1 MTNPLI
7 DSLVAVVAER
17 PEDLPLRV
25 HLAELL
31 IVDGRGPEAVPH
43 LGAVLAADPANEHA
57 AALMRRVLGMP
68 SQPASTGGALSTGA
82 GGTDPGPSLGAT
94 PALPRESPHGAPP
107 APSAPVGPADP
118 ADPADPGSSRFAPA
132 SSDGAHSEAP
142 APSGG
147 ASTADPVPSDG
158 ARSEALAP
166 SGGAS
171 TADPVPS
178 DGAHSGAPASSGGV
192 PTADPVRSDGA
203 PSGASASS
211 GGVPTADPVRS
222 DGAPSGAPAPSEG
235 GHDPVPEEGPTAPQ
249 GAAHSPAGPA
259 PGGPAP
265 VDSAPTGTE
274 DSGQPVSGPAP
285 EAPAPQGAR
294 EEESTPQ
301 GAREE
306 ESTPQGA
313 REEAPADGGR
323 PGGFDWDS
331 AEEQVGGPA
340 PAFVQG
346 REAELNEGT
355 DPGGEDMWDVEA
367 STLTLADVG
376 GMQAVKDRLNM
387 AFLAPLRNPEM
398 RRLYGKS
405 LKGGLMLYGPPGCGK
420 TYIARALAGEMG
432 ASFVSITLTD
442 ILDQFIGNS
451 EANLHSLF
459 ETARAH
465 APVVLFLD
473 EIDAIG
479 QKRSQASSSGWR
491 GVTNQLLTEMDGID
505 SGNEGVFILAA
516 TNVPWDVDPALR
528 RPGRFDRSVAVLPPD
543 EPARQSILRHH
554 LGSRPVEGIDLAHL
568 ARQTNGFTGADL
580 AHLADSA
587 VEYAM
592 MDSMRTG
599 TVRMVTMKDFK
610 RALRQVRPSA
620 GPWFSTAR
628 NIVAYGNRDGQY
640 DDLAAYMRANK
651 LL

>member
-17 PEDLPLRV
+17 PEDLPLRA

-31 IVDGRGPEAVPH
+31 VVDGRGPEAVPH

-57 AALMRRVLGMP
+57 AALMRRALGMP
-68 SQPASTGGALSTGA
+68 GQPASTGGAPSTGA
-82 GGTDPGPSLGAT
+82 GGTDPGPSVSAT
-94 PALPRESPHGAPP
+94 PAIPRESSHGAPP
-107 APSAPVGPADP
+107 APSAPVG
-118 ADPADPGSSRFAPA
+118 PADPGSSRFAPA
-132 SSDGAHSEAP
+132 SSDGA
-142 APSGG
+142 PSG
-147 ASTADPVPSDG
+147 
-158 ARSEALAP
+158 ALAP

-178 DGAHSGAPASSGGV
+178 DGVPSGAPAPSGGVPTVDPVPSDGVPSGAPASSGGV
-192 PTADPVRSDGA
+192 PTVDPVPSDGA
-203 PSGASASS
+203 PSE
-211 GGVPTADPVRS
+211 
-222 DGAPSGAPAPSEG
+222 APAPLEG

-249 GAAHSPAGPA
+249 GADHYPAGSA

-265 VDSAPTGTE
+265 VDSTPTATE

-306 ESTPQGA
+306 
-313 REEAPADGGR
+313 APADSGR
-323 PGGFDWDS
+323 PSRFDWDS

-479 QKRSQASSSGWR
+479 QKRSQVSSSGWR

>member
-17 PEDLPLRV
+17 PEDLPLRA

-31 IVDGRGPEAVPH
+31 VVDGRGPEAVPH

-57 AALMRRVLGMP
+57 AALMRRALGMP
-68 SQPASTGGALSTGA
+68 GQPVSTGGAPSTGA
-82 GGTDPGPSLGAT
+82 GGTDPGPSVSAT
-94 PALPRESPHGAPP
+94 PAIPRESSHGAPP
-107 APSAPVGPADP
+107 APSAPVG
-118 ADPADPGSSRFAPA
+118 PADPGSSRFAPA
-132 SSDGAHSEAP
+132 SSDGA
-142 APSGG
+142 PSG
-147 ASTADPVPSDG
+147 
-158 ARSEALAP
+158 ALAP

-171 TADPVPS
+171 TVDPVPS
-178 DGAHSGAPASSGGV
+178 DGVPSGALAPSGGVPTVDPVPSDGVPSGAPASSGGV
-192 PTADPVRSDGA
+192 PTVDPVPSDGA
-203 PSGASASS
+203 PSE
-211 GGVPTADPVRS
+211 
-222 DGAPSGAPAPSEG
+222 APAPLEG

-249 GAAHSPAGPA
+249 GADHYPAGSA

-265 VDSAPTGTE
+265 VDSTPTATE
-274 DSGQPVSGPAP
+274 DSGQPVAGPAP

-306 ESTPQGA
+306 
-313 REEAPADGGR
+313 APADSGR
-323 PGGFDWDS
+323 PSRFDWDS